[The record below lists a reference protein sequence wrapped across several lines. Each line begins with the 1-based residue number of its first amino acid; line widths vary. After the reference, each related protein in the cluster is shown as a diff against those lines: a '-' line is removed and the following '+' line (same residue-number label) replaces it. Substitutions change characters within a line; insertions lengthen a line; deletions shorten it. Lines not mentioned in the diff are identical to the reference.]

1 MDPLLL
7 AQLWWLAPAAIG
19 AGTVSW
25 LGLRGQRTAGARRL
39 AVEAAKLDVRSAR
52 EAVTRGNADV
62 AVAHAELMRA
72 KAERATPR
80 GSERAVIEARRL
92 LQDARQNAKSAMAGL
107 RARQA
112 GLRAARGTVP
122 SPRADPEDF
131 PLAKVVG
138 AHNAVLVRW
147 MEYET
152 DAAKLIAYPA
162 MSDGGS
168 PVLAEF
174 LHAHSQAQWLRPSSA
189 DARITPAEFAAYRD
203 AVKRVELTF
212 NAAERD
218 VTRAASGRPYS
229 AFSAAGAGAW
239 VDTAHDLLLNAQR
252 AIAWSAEVVA
262 RVSDGA
268 ATASERFPRPSTKP
282 RPASRKNPTPPSA
295 PRTTDADSD

>member
-7 AQLWWLAPAAIG
+7 AELWWIAPAAVG

-25 LGLRGQRTAGARRL
+25 LGLRGQRTAAARRL
-39 AVEAAKLDVRSAR
+39 GVEAAKLDVRSAR

-80 GSERAVIEARRL
+80 GSERAVAEARRL
-92 LQDARQNAKSAMAGL
+92 LHNAKQNAKSATAGL

-122 SPRADPEDF
+122 TPRADPQDF
-131 PLAKVVG
+131 PLAKVVS

-162 MSDGGS
+162 MSDGSS

-174 LHAHSQAQWLRPSSA
+174 LQAHSQAQWLRPSAA
-189 DARITPAEFAAYRD
+189 DARMTPSEFAAYRD
-203 AVKRVELTF
+203 AVRRVELTF
-212 NAAERD
+212 NAAESEVVRS
-218 VTRAASGRPYS
+218 ASGRPSPAFGGAFGS
-229 AFSAAGAGAW
+229 ATW
-239 VDTAHDLLLNAQR
+239 VDSAQDLLQNAQR
-252 AIAWSAEVVA
+252 AIAWSADVVA

-268 ATASERFPRPSTKP
+268 ATASERFPRRAP
-282 RPASRKNPTPPSA
+282 RKNPPPRPS
-295 PRTTDADSD
+295 DADPD